1 MGGLAQALQQRGH
14 EVCFA
19 CLPEVVDWFEQR
31 QLPVLVYSQEG
42 ASSRRLQQ
50 LQDELARLSG
60 EAAVSQAVA
69 INMLLAR
76 ALMEE
81 PSSTWTRSP
90 WDLWIVDQLD
100 YAAASLARFLDQPFA
115 TAVLTLLRNP
125 EPGVPGF
132 NARVQRASPKG
143 RRREQESLSR
153 LVAPYLEQLDR
164 YRQRWQLSPFS
175 YETIWSELAQVSQ
188 QPAFLEFP
196 RQHLPGCFHFT
207 GPFGL
212 QRPEAGRDFPWHRP
226 TGEKLVYVSFGTAQR
241 APSRVYS
248 ALWQAARQLPV
259 QFVCSRGGQP
269 ADEAFFPPPPPQVL
283 VVETAPQ
290 LQLLQ
295 IASAAVTHAGM
306 NSTLESLAAG
316 VPLLALPL
324 AHDQPGVALR
334 IEWSGVGLRLD
345 PEDEELENR
354 VHEALLQLL
363 ERPDLASR
371 ARQAARQIEQ
381 EQGLERA
388 CEIIDRVARTRRPVR
403 TLDLRVDS
411 SFEPPGRPEKRSSK

>member
-1 MGGLAQALQQRGH
+1 MAGLAQALQERGH
-14 EVCFA
+14 AVRFA
-19 CLPEVVDWFEQR
+19 CLPESVDWFEQR
-31 QLPVLVYSQEG
+31 RLPVLVYGQEG
-42 ASSRRLQQ
+42 LDSRGLGQ
-50 LQDELARLSG
+50 LQNRLATLSG

-76 ALMEE
+76 TLMEE

-90 WDLWIVDQLD
+90 WDLWIIDQLD

-132 NARVQRASPKG
+132 NARSQRASPK
-143 RRREQESLSR
+143 RRRLEQESLSR
-153 LVAPYLEQLDR
+153 LVAPYLEQLDH
-164 YRQRWQLSPFS
+164 YRQGWRLQPFR

-196 RQHLPGCFHFT
+196 RQHLPDCFHFT

-212 QRPEAGRDFPWHRP
+212 QRPEGGDDFPWHLL
-226 TGEKLVYVSFGTAQR
+226 TGQKLVYVSFGTAQR
-241 APSRVYS
+241 APARVYS

-259 QFVCSRGGQP
+259 QVVCSLGGHP
-269 ADEAFFPPPPPQVL
+269 VDETLLPPPPRQVL
-283 VVETAPQ
+283 VVPTAPQ

-295 IASAAVTHAGM
+295 RASVAVTHAGL
-306 NSTLESLAAG
+306 NSTLEGLAAG

-345 PEDEELENR
+345 PEDERLEIR
-354 VHEALLQLL
+354 LREALLQLL
-363 ERPDLASR
+363 ENPGFSCR
-371 ARQAARQIEQ
+371 ARQAAQQIEQ
-381 EQGLERA
+381 EQGLKRA

-403 TLDLRVDS
+403 TLDLRGDS
-411 SFEPPGRPEKRSSK
+411 SCEPPGRPEERSSR